1 MTEHATPRVDRHDDY
16 AVYQT
21 STMAA
26 LLSGLYDGDVTI
38 QQLLT
43 HGDFGLGT
51 FNHLDGEMVVLDG
64 VCYHLRDDGSV
75 QIAEPTDR
83 TPFAAVMHFAS
94 TKGFDV
100 TQTLTLAELERR
112 IDETTGGQNLPVAVR
127 IDGMFSPLT
136 TRTVGEQHK
145 PYPLLTDATAHEAVN
160 TLDSTQGTVAGFR
173 TPQFEA
179 AISVAGY
186 HLHYADDA
194 RQNGGHV
201 LDLTIT
207 SGHVSITPVAE
218 LRLVLPDTPEF
229 REATIDLADVQAQEE
244 RAEGSG
250 S

>member
-1 MTEHATPRVDRHDDY
+1 MSVATHRVDTHDDY

-26 LLSGLYDGDVTI
+26 LLAGLYDGDVTI
-38 QQLLT
+38 GQLLT

-51 FNHLDGEMVVLDG
+51 FNHLDGEMVVIDG

-75 QIAEPTDR
+75 EVASDTDK
-83 TPFAAVMHFAS
+83 TPFAAVMTFVG
-94 TKGFDV
+94 TQGFDV
-100 TQTLTLAELERR
+100 SKTTTLADVTRQ
-112 IDETTGGQNLPVAVR
+112 IDELTGGENLPVAVR
-127 IDGMFSPLT
+127 IDGRFTSLT

-145 PYPLLTDATAHEAVN
+145 PYPPLTDATAHEAIN
-160 TLDSTQGTVAGFR
+160 TLETTQGTIAGFR

-186 HLHYADDA
+186 HLHYVDDA
-194 RQNGGHV
+194 RKNGGHL
-201 LDLTIT
+201 LDLSLT
-207 SGHVSITPVAE
+207 SGHVSIAPISE

-229 REATIDLADVQAQEE
+229 RDAHFDLAHLEGQE
-244 RAEGSG
+244 RTAEGTS